1 MNTNCEKMCK
11 RCIDHIDF
19 WTKPDAGGNITH
31 VAGKKAL
38 ARLRKMDEQM
48 VTMWHHSNLALCK
61 GCVYA
66 RPFFAAAAA
75 AGKAKFPDVTV
86 WAAIDCS
93 KTEKT
98 CSKMKFKSEVR
109 VPRPLSPAPGALSHS
124 PTCRRGCPGVVPDGS
139 VSLWQDGQLP
149 VFKFFGDAEHW
160 KTESQGVDI
169 GPRGLM
175 GPDFPGIAQAV
186 RRQPLPRLARTRDG
200 MSSAS
205 PCLLRSSLR

>member
-98 CSKMKFKSEVR
+98 CSKMKFKSEV
-109 VPRPLSPAPGALSHS
+109 PRARPARPSPADAPAPCPTARQAAVAARAGFLTAPSRCGRTASCRCSSSLAMLRIGRRSRRASTLGREGSWARTSPGS
-124 PTCRRGCPGVVPDGS
+124 RRRCAANRCPGS
-139 VSLWQDGQLP
+139 
-149 VFKFFGDAEHW
+149 
-160 KTESQGVDI
+160 
-169 GPRGLM
+169 R
-175 GPDFPGIAQAV
+175 AQHDM
-186 RRQPLPRLARTRDG
+186 T
-200 MSSAS
+200 
-205 PCLLRSSLR
+205 